1 MKNLDLSVFSQNTWE
16 VTLPNKEVIHVNK
29 PTQRKLIDLGELTK
43 KLERTKD
50 TAKQLEILTNT
61 TLFILNNNV
70 ANVAFT
76 REQLEEMLNLDMYYA
91 IYFGYMEFVKEITHN
106 PN

>member
-16 VTLPNKEVIHVNK
+16 VTLPNKEVINVNK

-50 TAKQLEILTNT
+50 TSKQLEFLANT
-61 TLFILNNNV
+61 TLLILNDNVENV
-70 ANVAFT
+70 AYT
-76 REQLEEMLNLDMYYA
+76 KEQLEEMLNLDMYYA
-91 IYFGYMEFVKEITHN
+91 IYFGYMEFVKEITNN